1 MRIATWNIERL
12 KHKNQINQI
21 IDSCMAVKADILVV
35 TESDRRL
42 QLDYKYCHSTPALV
56 QDKAALYEAT
66 ENRVSIFTNYPC
78 VRQYSTYD
86 ENTSICVELKTELGN
101 LIVYGTIIGILG
113 NRHSS
118 FIPDLKSQMADV
130 QRLSNLADGFC
141 ICGDFNCSFADNYYF
156 TKIARSQITETFSQN
171 NICLLTEMQPECI
184 DHIAVSRSLVKNSKI
199 IIEEW
204 NDDKKLSD
212 HKGISVLFGNDS

>member
-1 MRIATWNIERL
+1 MKIATWNIERL
-12 KHKNQINQI
+12 KHKNQLNQI
-21 IDSCMAVKADILVV
+21 VDCCMAIDADILVV

-42 QLDYKYCHSTPALV
+42 HLDYKYCHSTPSLG
-56 QDKAALYEAT
+56 QNKATLYEAT

-78 VRQYSTYD
+78 VRQYPTYD
-86 ENTSICVELKTELGN
+86 KDTSICVELKTELGN
-101 LIVYGTIIGILG
+101 LIVYGTIIGVFG

-118 FIPDLKSQMADV
+118 FLPDLKNQMADV

-156 TKIARSQITETFSQN
+156 TKIARSQIAEKFYKNDIS
-171 NICLLTEMQPECI
+171 LLTEKQAECI
-184 DHIAVSRSLVKNSKI
+184 DHIAVSHSFVKDSKI

-204 NDDKKLSD
+204 NVDKKLSD
-212 HKGISVLFGNDS
+212 HKGISVLWGNND

>member
-21 IDSCMAVKADILVV
+21 VDRCMTVNADILVV
-35 TESDRRL
+35 TESDSRL
-42 QLDYKYCHSTPALV
+42 QLDYKYCHSTPALGHNK
-56 QDKAALYEAT
+56 DALYEAT

-78 VRQYSTYD
+78 VRQYPTYD
-86 ENTSICVELKTELGN
+86 ENTSICVELKTESGN
-101 LIVYGTIIGILG
+101 LIVYGTIIGVFG

-118 FIPDLKSQMADV
+118 FMPDLKSQMADV
-130 QRLSNLADGFC
+130 QRLSNLTDGFC

-156 TKIARSQITETFSQN
+156 TKNGRSQIAETFSKN
-171 NICLLTEMQPECI
+171 GIRLLTEMQPECI
-184 DHIAVSRSLVKNSKI
+184 DHIAVSQSFVKSSQI

-204 NDDKKLSD
+204 NVDKNLSD
-212 HKGISVLFGNDS
+212 HKGISVLFGDDD